1 MSKLWG
7 SRFKKKTHPLVEK
20 FTSSI
25 GYDYKLAKY
34 DQMLTYYDKLVA
46 SSDRIQMIEIGKSV
60 MGKSIKLFII
70 SSAENMNSID
80 KWRETSTK
88 LARARIK
95 PDEARA
101 LAKTGKTIVWIDGGM
116 HAIEAAHAQ
125 MTSELAYNLVA
136 SETDEMKKIREN
148 VVVLLC
154 PVINPD
160 GVDIVAD
167 WYYQNLGTPYETTS
181 PPILYQKYVGHDNNR
196 DWFMNNMPETRA
208 ATNIL

>member
-1 MSKLWG
+1 MKKFLLIPTLIILFSIVLEAQIPKPEDTYG
-7 SRFKKKTHPLVEK
+7 FKV
-20 FTSSI
+20 
-25 GYDYKLAKY
+25 GADYKLAKY
-34 DQMLTYYDKLVA
+34 DQMLMYYDKLVA

-70 SSAENMNSID
+70 SSSENMKSID
-80 KWRETSTK
+80 KWQATSAK

-95 PDEARA
+95 PNEARA

-116 HAIEAAHAQ
+116 HAREAAHAQ

-136 SETDEMKKIREN
+136 LETDEMKKIRNN
-148 VVVLLC
+148 VIVLLC

-167 WYYQNLGTPYETTS
+167 WYYQNLGTPYETTD

-196 DWFMNNMPETRA
+196 DWFMNNMP
-208 ATNIL
+208 